1 MMQRSPIDRHD
12 TTPPRLAMKA
22 SGRNPGGVSAAP
34 WCRCAVAVAML
45 ALPAILGGC
54 SALLPPR
61 NEVAEPRSGAVALA
75 ANPAPASAQ
84 SAAAV
89 ETPAGWAEHQV
100 RPGETIYALARRHQV
115 KPAQLA
121 SANGLSADA
130 PLKIGQTVRVPSAAK
145 DSAPPPVAAPRIA
158 VARAELAPPPAPTSA
173 PAQKPAP
180 RPVAGLEA
188 TPVVQPV
195 NATPG
200 RLVPAPRRAPLEA
213 PLQGATGPVVDDTV
227 EMSTGPALD
236 YQPPPMAQQ
245 VAVIE
250 PEPGIKPAPQKPAAA
265 VAPAAPVRVPDPPS
279 RAGSGFMR
287 PIDGR
292 TLVSYGTQPGGLR
305 NDGINIAASRGTPVK
320 AADNGV
326 VVYAGNELRGFGN
339 LLLISHAGGW
349 MTAYAHL
356 DTMGVARGDKIA
368 RGQKIGTVGMT
379 GNVTSPQ
386 LHFEIRKGKQP
397 VDPEQQLAVGAP
409 QAAARS
415 PVLGASR

>member
-1 MMQRSPIDRHD
+1 MTRNRHD
-12 TTPPRLAMKA
+12 ATPPRLAMKA

-34 WCRCAVAVAML
+34 WCRCAVAVALL
-45 ALPAILGGC
+45 ALPAFLGGC

-61 NEVAEPRSGAVALA
+61 NEVAEPRSGAAALA
-75 ANPAPASAQ
+75 ANPSPAPAPVV
-84 SAAAV
+84 AAA
-89 ETPAGWAEHQV
+89 ETPPGWADYQV
-100 RPGETIYALARRHQV
+100 KSGETIYSLARRHQV

-121 SANGLSADA
+121 AANGMPADSG
-130 PLKIGQTVRVPSAAK
+130 LKIGQTVRVPAAAK
-145 DSAPPPVAAPRIA
+145 DSPPAPLAAPRIA
-158 VARAELAPPPAPTSA
+158 VAKADLAPPARPAAT
-173 PAQKPAP
+173 PAVAQQDQA
-180 RPVAGLEA
+180 PVA
-188 TPVVQPV
+188 QPV
-195 NATPG
+195 SATPG

-213 PLQGATGPVVDDTV
+213 PLQGTAAGPVVDDTV
-227 EMSTGPALD
+227 EMSSGPALE

-245 VAVIE
+245 VAAVE
-250 PEPGIKPAPQKPAAA
+250 PEPGIKPAPQKPPAAQPAAA
-265 VAPAAPVRVPDPPS
+265 PAQAAPKQPVRVPDPPA
-279 RAGSGFMR
+279 RASSGFMR
-287 PIDGR
+287 PVDGR
-292 TLVSYGTQPGGLR
+292 TLVSYGSQPGGLR
-305 NDGINIAASRGTPVK
+305 NDGINIAAPRGTPVK

-356 DTMGVARGDKIA
+356 DTMGAARGDKIV

-409 QAAARS
+409 QAAART
-415 PVLGASR
+415 PVLGAAR